1 MITDSYSIL
10 ATDNPTVQA
19 HSIAVQ
25 TWPGSGCGTED
36 KLRSAIRDAATATGA
51 RVLSPISMTS
61 YVLPAAL
68 VPPTMDGR
76 SVCVSLI
83 VPVEATDAQRA
94 EFERRARITAT
105 RALYD
110 AYRCQTGIVR
120 DPSGPVGVVSA
131 KEGGR

>member
-1 MITDSYSIL
+1 MITDTSPAKAS
-10 ATDNPTVQA
+10 ATVQA
-19 HSIAVQ
+19 YSIAMQ
-25 TWPGSGCGTED
+25 TWPGAVAGAKDLLC
-36 KLRSAIRDAATATGA
+36 RAVRDAATVTGA
-51 RVLSPISMTS
+51 TLLSSPDVTS

-94 EFERRARITAT
+94 EFERRSRAMAT
-105 RALYD
+105 RALHD
-110 AYRCQTGIVR
+110 AYRCRTGLVR
-120 DPSGPVGVVSA
+120 EPSGPVGVVSA